1 MSAAPPPA
9 KKGKFVQQKLCFG
22 MPTANPE
29 ISIAAVTATTTTTS
43 LSSLDTA
50 TTSTTSVSS
59 VITTP
64 AESESAV
71 SCPEEPYHPPRNF
84 TFPKTIQS
92 KFVVPIS
99 IPISP

>member
-1 MSAAPPPA
+1 MSAAPPLA

-50 TTSTTSVSS
+50 TTSFYFRQ
-59 VITTP
+59 IL
-64 AESESAV
+64 
-71 SCPEEPYHPPRNF
+71 
-84 TFPKTIQS
+84 
-92 KFVVPIS
+92 
-99 IPISP
+99 ISPSHLFLSRKPIFVSVRRTITAKATL